1 MGRIRTVKPELFRH
15 EGLQDLE
22 RDNPGSHCMLVF
34 VGLFTVCDKGGRF
47 EFKPRTLKLDILPF
61 LDLDLEN
68 TLDLLESAGFI
79 IAYEVDGKRYGLI
92 PSFSKH
98 QRITGKEADSPNRY
112 PDPVEPIGPRSTHET
127 LEKQRGNSG
136 ETPVKYPGAQE
147 KEKEKEREGNKNTPL
162 PPFQGEF
169 GKAEKRFSDAPRTD
183 DWALFQS
190 SGICAYLDTD
200 CTP

>member
-1 MGRIRTVKPELFRH
+1 
-15 EGLQDLE
+15 
-22 RDNPGSHCMLVF
+22 MLVF

-61 LDLDLEN
+61 LDFDMEN

-79 IAYEVDGKRYGLI
+79 ISYEVDGKRYGLI

-169 GKAEKRFSDAPRTD
+169 GKAEKRFSDEPRTD
-183 DWALFQS
+183 DWPCFSLLGFVHIWIRTAL
-190 SGICAYLDTD
+190 
-200 CTP
+200 P